1 MSWPQIMQYL
11 TIKDTNKLAGS
22 IMNYTTDRR
31 KNRSMKKYGNLWLTY
46 KRLTDQI
53 LLDQNGERRE
63 IIREITRLV
72 TVTQLDN
79 GETEYCGKKYLLQLG
94 NDEK

>member
-31 KNRSMKKYGNLWLTY
+31 KSRSMKKYGNLWLTY

-63 IIREITRLV
+63 ITRLV
-72 TVTQLDN
+72 IVTQLDN